1 MWGPRVRAYWYI
13 AATARDV
20 GRGPIART
28 VLGEPLVLFRDPD
41 RRPVALLD
49 RCLHRNMA
57 LSAGRVADGCIECP
71 YHGWRYDSRG
81 RCVQVPSLGVDRA
94 IPAFP
99 PLPAYPAVESDG

>member
-49 RCLHRNMA
+49 RCPHKGGPLSQGIVFGRSVACPLHGWIIR
-57 LSAGRVADGCIECP
+57 LEDGCAEAPDTGCTRSFPVKIEN
-71 YHGWRYDSRG
+71 GE
-81 RCVQVPSLGVDRA
+81 VLLQ
-94 IPAFP
+94 
-99 PLPAYPAVESDG
+99 LPD